1 MQGKKETMHLL
12 HVIWIRNKP
21 EVVVL
26 IRQLSRDSSNWLN
39 DVSPCVTPW
48 DHVFRALAFFSL
60 CLQWKD
66 MLVHIPN
73 SADRMRE

>member
-1 MQGKKETMHLL
+1 MHLL

-26 IRQLSRDSSNWLN
+26 IRQLSRNSSNWLN

-48 DHVFRALAFFSL
+48 DHVFRALAFFFSL
-60 CLQWKD
+60 FTMEGHACAHSQ
-66 MLVHIPN
+66 
-73 SADRMRE
+73 